1 MGHIAV
7 AYGCFFL
14 HSARVSDRG
23 EEIRILARV
32 ARECGIARVRV
43 GDLEIELGAPPAAA
57 AEPVEP
63 EPGVYA
69 RRRDEILFASAAG
82 RRARLPVG

>member
-1 MGHIAV
+1 M
-7 AYGCFFL
+7 
-14 HSARVSDRG
+14 
-23 EEIRILARV
+23 
-32 ARECGIARVRV
+32 RV
-43 GDLEIELGAPPAAA
+43 GALEIELGAPPAAA